1 MSIPKSKHFRLQRLA
16 DGAYAA
22 VASEGG
28 YAICNAGIVDTGD
41 RTIVFDTFI
50 SLNAAKDLLRVAKR
64 LTPQNVIRVVNS
76 HYHSDHV
83 RGNQVFPP
91 DVDILSTATTL
102 EGIAHEEP
110 EEIEWEREDIPK
122 AIVDTKSKL
131 RLEKDPKRRRE
142 LVLSIV
148 YYEAIMKSLPKLK
161 TRLPNITF
169 EGDLMMHGTR
179 RQVELLS
186 LSGHTASD
194 LVLYLP
200 DEKIVFMG
208 DLLFVN
214 MHPYLVG
221 GSPERWRKSL
231 RKIGKLGVQTL
242 VPGHGPV
249 GKPSDL
255 SLVDQYIQ
263 TLESIARNM
272 VKMGKSP
279 EAVSLQ
285 PVPPPFDNWYSPL
298 EGTFAVNLDFLYKY
312 ANQEAQRAHW
322 TAELT
327 ST

>member
-1 MSIPKSKHFRLQRLA
+1 MSNPESKHFQLQRLA
-16 DGAYAA
+16 DGVYTA

-28 YAICNAGIVDTGD
+28 HAICNAGIVDIGD

-50 SLNAAKDLLRVAKR
+50 SLDPAKDLLRAAKR
-64 LTPQNVIRVVNS
+64 LTPQNPIRVVNS
-76 HYHSDHV
+76 HYHSDHI
-83 RGNQVFPP
+83 RGNQVFSP
-91 DVDILSTATTL
+91 DVDIFSTATTL
-102 EGIAHEEP
+102 EGIVHEEP
-110 EEIEWEREDIPK
+110 EEIEWEKESIPK

-131 RLEKDPKRRRE
+131 RLEKDPKRRRG
-142 LVLSIV
+142 LASSIV

-169 EGDLMMHGTR
+169 EGGLVMQGTR

-200 DEKIVFMG
+200 DEKIAFMS

-221 GSPERWRKSL
+221 SSPERWRKSL
-231 RKIGKLGVQTL
+231 RKIGKLGVQIL

-255 SLVDQYIQ
+255 SLIDQYIQ

-272 VKMGKSP
+272 VKTGKSP
-279 EAVSLQ
+279 EEIRLQ
-285 PVPPPFDNWYSPL
+285 PVPPPFDNWYSFL
-298 EGTFAVNLDFLYKY
+298 EGIFAVNLDFLYKY
-312 ANQEAQRAHW
+312 ANQEAQHAQEK
-322 TAELT
+322 TP
-327 ST
+327 